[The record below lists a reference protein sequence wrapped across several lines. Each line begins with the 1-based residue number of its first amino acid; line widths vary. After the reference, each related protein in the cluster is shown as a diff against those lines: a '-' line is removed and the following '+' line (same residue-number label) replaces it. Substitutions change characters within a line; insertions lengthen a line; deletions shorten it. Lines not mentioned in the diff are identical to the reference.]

1 MRWMNSSSDF
11 QVLELDQTRGKINYP
26 LLSTVVSLGLLVAGC
41 APQVRPDPIPVY
53 EARTFF
59 DTVSTRGASFSHD
72 ETCLLISADASGVFN
87 AYSQPVAGGDWQQLT
102 SSSEDAVFGI
112 SWFPDDDRFLYTAD
126 QGGNERNHVFVRE
139 TDGSFKDL
147 TPGGKL
153 KARFLGWSGDRE
165 SFWVVSNERDA
176 RRLDLYRYATDN
188 YERELVFKNDQGFS
202 LAAISRD
209 QRWIALN
216 KSRSNADSDIYL
228 WDVQDRESPP
238 IHITPHEGD
247 IQHVSRTFSP
257 DGRLLYYLNNG
268 PGEFAQ
274 LWSYDLGS
282 KEHKAVV
289 VADWDV
295 NFIVFSETGRYRV
308 TGINQDARTAIRIL
322 DTASV
327 QELVFPD
334 LPVGN
339 VSGVSISRS
348 ESRMAFYLS
357 SDTAPPNL
365 YILDLSGLQ
374 HRQLTDNLNPEIDQE
389 HLVESEVV
397 RYASFDGL
405 EIPSLLFRPHGAGA
419 SNRVPALVWVH
430 GGPGGQSR
438 QRYRASLQHLVNH
451 GYAVLAVNNRGSAG
465 YGKTFHHLDDKR
477 HGEVDLRDCVEARKY
492 LEGLNWVDDSRIGII
507 GASYGGYMVAAAL
520 AFEPDVFDIGIDIC
534 GVTNWVRTIKSLPP
548 WYDAVRA
555 SVYAEMGDPA
565 TDEERLRRISPLFHA
580 GNITKPLLVIQGAND
595 PRVPRAESDEL
606 VEAAKRNGVPVEY
619 ILFPDEGHG
628 LRKRTNRIA
637 ASDKFVEFLDLYLK
651 GMSASR

>member
-1 MRWMNSSSDF
+1 MRNVYFIFTTAVW
-11 QVLELDQTRGKINYP
+11 T
-26 LLSTVVSLGLLVAGC
+26 LLAGGC
-41 APQVRPDPIPVY
+41 APYTRPDPIPVY
-53 EARTFF
+53 EAKTFF
-59 DTVSTRGASFSHD
+59 DTVATRGASFSHD
-72 ETCLLISADASGVFN
+72 ETRVLLSADASGVFN
-87 AYSQPVAGGDWQQLT
+87 AYSQPVVGGDRQQLT
-102 SSSEDAVFGI
+102 SSTEDAVFSVG
-112 SWFPDDDRFLYTAD
+112 WFPDDDRFLYTTD
-126 QGGNERNHVFVRE
+126 QGGNERNHVFVSE
-139 TDGSFKDL
+139 TDGSVKDL
-147 TPGGKL
+147 TPGEKL
-153 KARFLGWSGDRE
+153 KAQFLGWSGDRK
-165 SFWVVSNERDA
+165 SFWVITNERDA
-176 RRLDLYRYATDN
+176 RRWDLYRYATDN

-216 KSRSNADSDIYL
+216 KTRNNADSDIYL
-228 WDVQDRESPP
+228 WDAQDRESPP
-238 IHITPHEGD
+238 IHITPHDGD
-247 IQHVSRTFSP
+247 IQHTSRTFSP

-268 PGEFAQ
+268 PGEFTQ
-274 LWSYDLGS
+274 LWSYDLNN

-289 VADWDV
+289 AADWDV

-308 TGINQDARTAIRIL
+308 TGINEDARTTVTIL
-322 DTASV
+322 DTASG

-365 YILDLSGLQ
+365 YVLDLNGLQ
-374 HRQLTDNLNPEIDQE
+374 HRQLTDNLNPEINQE

-477 HGEVDLRDCVEARKY
+477 HGEVDLRDCVEAREY
-492 LEGLNWVDDSRIGII
+492 LEGLDWVDGSRIGII
-507 GASYGGYMVAAAL
+507 GASYGGFMVAAAL
-520 AFEPDVFDIGIDIC
+520 AFKPDVFDVGIDIC

-548 WYDAVRA
+548 WYDALRA
-555 SVYAEMGDPA
+555 SIYAEMGDPA

-580 GNITKPLLVIQGAND
+580 GNISKPLLVIQGAND

-628 LRKRTNRIA
+628 LRKRTNRIT

>member
-1 MRWMNSSSDF
+1 MRNVYFIFTTAVW
-11 QVLELDQTRGKINYP
+11 T
-26 LLSTVVSLGLLVAGC
+26 LLAGGC
-41 APQVRPDPIPVY
+41 APYTRPHPIPVY
-53 EARTFF
+53 EAKTFF
-59 DTVSTRGASFSHD
+59 DTVATRGASFSHD
-72 ETCLLISADASGVFN
+72 ETRVLLSADASGVFN
-87 AYSQPVAGGDWQQLT
+87 AYSQPVVGGDRQQLT
-102 SSSEDAVFGI
+102 SSTEDAVFGVG
-112 SWFPDDDRFLYTAD
+112 WFPDDDRFLYTTD
-126 QGGNERNHVFVRE
+126 QGGNERNHVFVSE
-139 TDGSFKDL
+139 TDGSVEDL
-147 TPGGKL
+147 TPGEKL
-153 KARFLGWSGDRE
+153 KAQFLGWSGDRK
-165 SFWVVSNERDA
+165 SFWVITNERDA
-176 RRLDLYRYATDN
+176 RRWDLYRYATDN

-216 KSRSNADSDIYL
+216 KTRNNADSDIYL
-228 WDVQDRESPP
+228 WDAQDRESPP
-238 IHITPHEGD
+238 IHITPHDGD
-247 IQHVSRTFSP
+247 IQHTSRTFSP

-268 PGEFAQ
+268 PGEFTQ
-274 LWSYDLGS
+274 LWSYDLNN

-289 VADWDV
+289 AADWDV

-308 TGINQDARTAIRIL
+308 TGINEDARTTVTIL
-322 DTASV
+322 DTASG

-365 YILDLSGLQ
+365 YVLDLNGLQ
-374 HRQLTDNLNPEIDQE
+374 HRQLTDNLNPEINQE

-451 GYAVLAVNNRGSAG
+451 GYPVLAVNNRGSAG

-477 HGEVDLRDCVEARKY
+477 HGEVDLRDCVEAREY
-492 LEGLNWVDDSRIGII
+492 LEGLDWVDGSRIGII
-507 GASYGGYMVAAAL
+507 GASYGGFMVAAAL
-520 AFEPDVFDIGIDIC
+520 AFKPDVFDVGIDIC

-548 WYDAVRA
+548 WYDALRA
-555 SVYAEMGDPA
+555 SIYAEMGDPA

-580 GNITKPLLVIQGAND
+580 GNISKPLLVIQGAND

-628 LRKRTNRIA
+628 LRKRTNRIT